1 MIMEDRTVEGAAP
14 VGTWLVTFADA
25 IALLLAFFVM
35 LFSMSEIKMEKWDQ
49 IVSVQS
55 SPEKLEEEVQP
66 QLHEAKSVSKFKLK
80 PALSLDYL
88 AHVLEEH
95 LTDDIL
101 LRSAIV
107 HRLDGLVIVSLPSDT
122 MFASGEIELQ
132 KNAKDALFRM
142 GDVIASIG
150 NRIDVRGHTDPE
162 LLSDKQFDSKWVI
175 SLARAAAVA
184 NELRRTGYSRQ
195 LPIYALADTRFN
207 DLDAQIP
214 EKIRYKLARRVDI
227 VIHPHSGRL

>member
-1 MIMEDRTVEGAAP
+1 MEDRTVEGASP
-14 VGTWLVTFADA
+14 VGNVFFTFADA

-95 LTDDIL
+95 LTGDIL

-107 HRLDGLVIVSLPSDT
+107 HRLDGLVIISLPSDT

>member
-49 IVSVQS
+49 IISVQS

-66 QLHEAKSVSKFKLK
+66 QLHAAKSVSKFKLK

-95 LTDDIL
+95 LTGDIL

-107 HRLDGLVIVSLPSDT
+107 HRLDGLVIISLPSDT

-132 KNAKDALFRM
+132 NNAKDALFRM

-214 EKIRYKLARRVDI
+214 KKIRYELARRVDI